1 MRKALGMTRL
11 IAIVG
16 IMSFLAA
23 VGLSIYAFV
32 AASRADD
39 VVPPVVGLTV
49 SPEQFDLGTL
59 LQHTQTPASFTLTNN
74 TNRPI
79 HIARIAKS
87 CACSEPTLSTH
98 DLPPGGTA
106 TLTVL
111 FKSQMRVGTFNVP
124 LQVLH
129 VDPVDQNI
137 VKVLQISVIGRV
149 KPEIEQSAPSF
160 SFDEGVKT
168 VTVTLHPGSEPLP
181 RLIAVSCSHDKVRV
195 KLEKDSIIAE
205 RLDPFLKF
213 DGSDYVLVETDQPM
227 MKWLRIP
234 LVSLM
239 PKTDP
244 KPDAKK
250 ESVNPF

>member
-1 MRKALGMTRL
+1 
-11 IAIVG
+11 
-16 IMSFLAA
+16 
-23 VGLSIYAFV
+23 
-32 AASRADD
+32 
-39 VVPPVVGLTV
+39 
-49 SPEQFDLGTL
+49 
-59 LQHTQTPASFTLTNN
+59 
-74 TNRPI
+74 
-79 HIARIAKS
+79 
-87 CACSEPTLSTH
+87 
-98 DLPPGGTA
+98 
-106 TLTVL
+106 
-111 FKSQMRVGTFNVP
+111 
-124 LQVLH
+124 LH